1 MFTVDPQL
9 PFAECMI
16 FKIRVWLHVYII
28 ETFTQFS
35 SANFT
40 IGQLFGFLFHHY
52 LACLP
57 QMRTKRGVLVS

>member
-1 MFTVDPQL
+1 
-9 PFAECMI
+9 
-16 FKIRVWLHVYII
+16 VYII

-40 IGQLFGFLFHHY
+40 IGQLIGFLFHHY